1 MLLADRL
8 IDFRG
13 KDQKDKSFF
22 IEKQIKH
29 FFKKN
34 LSWKFI
40 WKRFDWKTMAE
51 KVTRIG
57 LEEFDQTLTGS
68 KLVLFLSKAYW
79 Y

>member
-34 LSWKFI
+34 LFWKFI
-40 WKRFDWKTMAE
+40 WKRFDWKTITE

-57 LEEFDQTLTGS
+57 LEEFDQTLTES
-68 KLVLFLSKAYW
+68 KLVLFLSKTYW